1 MSRNYGTR
9 VMVGIGVLQSVWA
22 CTPPTFSA
30 SAHPAE
36 RAASD
41 GAVKTVLG
49 RPLFAP
55 DRRPDATAAQAES
68 LPVLTGIVHSVGQ
81 GGALFRGAGS
91 SVGHLVRQG
100 ESVAG
105 WRVVA
110 VTRESVTLERGGQQ
124 IVQRP
129 DFQHH
134 LDTEMADHPSA
145 PETVE

>member
-22 CTPPTFSA
+22 CTPPAFSA
-30 SAHPAE
+30 SAPPAE
-36 RAASD
+36 RVASED
-41 GAVKTVLG
+41 SVKTVLG

-55 DRRPDATAAQAES
+55 DRRPDATAAQAET
-68 LPVLTGIVHSVGQ
+68 LPVLTGIVHFAGQ
-81 GGALFRGAGS
+81 DGALFRGAGNS
-91 SVGHLVRQG
+91 AGHLVRQG

-134 LDTEMADHPSA
+134 LDTEMADHSPA
-145 PETVE
+145 PEAVE

>member
-22 CTPPTFSA
+22 CTPPAFSA
-30 SAHPAE
+30 SAPPAE

-41 GAVKTVLG
+41 DAVKTVLG

-55 DRRPDATAAQAES
+55 DRRPDATAAQAET
-68 LPVLTGIVHSVGQ
+68 LPVLTGIVHSAGQ
-81 GGALFRGAGS
+81 DGALFRGAGS
-91 SVGHLVRQG
+91 SAGHLVRQG

-124 IVQRP
+124 IIQRP

-134 LDTEMADHPSA
+134 LDTEMADPSPA
-145 PETVE
+145 PEAVE